1 MKKRIIFIFAFILII
16 TVFTLITIKI
26 ESMLNIPNA
35 KKEDIVK
42 YTINTIKEE
51 NDKYDLKAYV
61 PVTEYEE
68 LNLDITNIVNSYI
81 ESFKNQ
87 LPYLSQDKKYYLN
100 ITFETYNKGDYIS
113 FLFLIKQNLG
123 CLHDEK
129 YISTINYDKKE
140 NKIITLYDL
149 IKKDEELLNKLSS
162 LSYQA
167 ICNNNDIDNVKN
179 EDFIKEGT
187 TPLYKNFENFIINKN
202 SLDVYFNEYQVLP
215 YYYGAIRVEIGYD
228 EINLNI

>member
-26 ESMLNIPNA
+26 ESMLNIPNV

-61 PVTEYEE
+61 PETQYEE
-68 LNLDITNIVNSYI
+68 LNLAITNITNSYI

-129 YISTINYDKKE
+129 YISTINYNKKE

-167 ICNNNDIDNVKN
+167 ICNNNDIDSTKN

-228 EINLNI
+228 EIGLNI

>member
-26 ESMLNIPNA
+26 ESMLNIPNV

-61 PVTEYEE
+61 PETQYEE
-68 LNLDITNIVNSYI
+68 LNLAITNITNSYI

-129 YISTINYDKKE
+129 YISTINYNKKE
-140 NKIITLYDL
+140 NKIIT
-149 IKKDEELLNKLSS
+149 
-162 LSYQA
+162 
-167 ICNNNDIDNVKN
+167 
-179 EDFIKEGT
+179 
-187 TPLYKNFENFIINKN
+187 
-202 SLDVYFNEYQVLP
+202 
-215 YYYGAIRVEIGYD
+215 
-228 EINLNI
+228 